1 MIFWPDRHHMP
12 RSLIVTCLLGAAIAW
27 PAGAAAQLTIGG
39 CQLVFT
45 DAGDSPDKSR
55 RELRGRP
62 GNPVEIRCGE
72 LLLIADEVDHVI
84 AEDRV
89 IARGSVVF
97 QQEGTRIA
105 ASRGELN
112 IKTRTGVFENANG
125 TLQLTDRKIDKTLF
139 VTQEP
144 EAMFSAERIE
154 KTGPRTYKLTRA
166 VFSAC
171 VQPNRRWEVTASHL
185 TFTVDKYAIM
195 RGAVLKVKEVPILY
209 LPIFYYPIQE
219 DNRATGFLM
228 PSYGSSSF
236 RGFTLS
242 NAFFWAINRSHD
254 ATIYHDWFASSGQQF
269 GADYRYVAGPNSRGD
284 ASVSTI
290 REKEQIGATGTVTSP
305 SRQSFAVRGN
315 ISQSLPGRI
324 RFQARADYFTDVTA
338 QQLYQVDLA
347 AFSRRSRYFG
357 ADASGNWGRIR
368 LYAQAERSDVF
379 YGTSA
384 ASNRYKPRAS
394 LSLSEAP
401 LLGTKITFGASLDT
415 INAERLDDVDRP
427 ETRVAVFRNDGQM
440 TLRYSLA
447 LGSAL
452 SLRSNVTVRRTEWN
466 TSRDPVTGKFVEAPL
481 RRNIVETRVQ
491 MTGPRF
497 TRVFNT
503 PGNGFADR
511 FKHVIEPSVSV
522 TRTSAFDRFN
532 QVVQFDHVDTVL
544 GGDTRVTYGIVNR
557 LMARV
562 RQGDQPAVARDIMNL
577 EVSQTYYSNSLAAS
591 YDQNYQSSFGNLYSY
606 QPPPSKLSPMRGA
619 LNFMPTPDL
628 GGSFTVEYD
637 TQFRAVRSYRASVN
651 RSGEALN
658 LNADWSKRQV
668 IPGLAGYSNPANAD
682 HFISVSTRARK
693 PSGAASF
700 GYSMTYDVLRERMLQ
715 QRIGAVYNAQC
726 CGVSVDYAVTNLKHL
741 GLRNDRRFSLSLT
754 LAGVGSFANL
764 LGAFGN
770 NEIQR

>member
-1 MIFWPDRHHMP
+1 MP
-12 RSLIVTCLLGAAIAW
+12 RSLIVSCLLGAAALW
-27 PAGAAAQLTIGG
+27 PSAAAAQVTIGG

-45 DAGDSPDKSR
+45 EAGDSADKTR

-62 GNPVEIRCGE
+62 GVPVEITCGDV
-72 LLLIADEVDHVI
+72 LLIADEVDQIV
-84 AEDRV
+84 AEDRL

-105 ASRGELN
+105 ADHGEMNL
-112 IKTRTGVFENANG
+112 KTRTGFFVNANG
-125 TLQLTDRKIDKTLF
+125 TLQLTDRKIDRSLF
-139 VTQEP
+139 GTQEP
-144 EAMFSAERIE
+144 EAIFSADRIE
-154 KTGPRTYKLTRA
+154 KTGARTYKLTGA

-171 VQPNRRWEVTASHL
+171 VQPNRRWEVTASRL

-195 RGAVLKVKEVPILY
+195 RGAVLKVKEVPVLY

-228 PSYGSSSF
+228 PSYGSSSY

-254 ATIYHDWFASSGQQF
+254 ATVYHDWFASSGQQF

-290 REKEQIGATGTVTSP
+290 REKEQLSADGTVTSAA
-305 SRQSFAVRGN
+305 RQSFAVRGN

-338 QQLYQVDLA
+338 QQLHQVDLA

-357 ADASGNWGRIR
+357 ADASGNWGRLR
-368 LYAQAERSDVF
+368 FYAQAERSDVF

-401 LLGTKITFGASLDT
+401 ILGTKLTLGGSLDT

-427 ETRVAVFRNDGQM
+427 ETRVAVKRHDGQM
-440 TLRYSLA
+440 TLRFPLA

-452 SLRSNVTVRRTEWN
+452 TLRSSVTVRRTEWN
-466 TSRDPVTGKFVEAPL
+466 TSRDPVTGAFVETPL
-481 RRNIVETRVQ
+481 RRNIIETRAQIV
-491 MTGPRF
+491 GPVF

-503 PGNGFADR
+503 PGNGFAER
-511 FKHVIEPSVSV
+511 FKHVIEPSVTV
-522 TRTSAFDRFN
+522 KRTSAFDRFN
-532 QVVQFDHVDTVL
+532 EVVQFDHVDTVL
-544 GGDTRVTYGIVNR
+544 GGDTQVTYGIVNR

-562 RQGDQPAVARDIMNL
+562 RQGDQPGVAREVMNL

-606 QPPPSKLSPMRGA
+606 QPPPSKLSPVRGTI
-619 LNFMPTPDL
+619 NFTPTQDM
-628 GGSFTVEYD
+628 GGNFSVEYD

-651 RSGEALN
+651 RSGEVFD
-658 LNADWSKRQV
+658 LNANWSKRQV
-668 IPGLAGYSNPANAD
+668 IPGLAGFSNPLNAD
-682 HFISVSTRARK
+682 HFISFSTRARRLDG
-693 PSGAASF
+693 GASL
-700 GYSMTYDVLRERMLQ
+700 GYTMTYDVLRERMLQ

-726 CGVSVDYAVTNLKHL
+726 CGVSVDYSVTNLKHL
-741 GLRNDRRFSLSLT
+741 GLRNDNRFSLSLT
-754 LAGVGSFANL
+754 LAGIGSFANL

-770 NEIQR
+770 NEIER